1 MNPALSL
8 SKGVPSADELAA
20 IAAAYVAVTTGV
32 DTAAPAPS
40 PARWRL
46 AGRLPEIDDQR
57 VRFAASASSRW
68 NAAGRLD
75 G

>member
-1 MNPALSL
+1 MEPALSL

-20 IAAAYVAVTTGV
+20 IAAAYAAVTANV
-32 DTAAPAPS
+32 EAPAQPETS
-40 PARWRL
+40 RWRL
-46 AGRLPEIDDQR
+46 AGRLPELDDQD
-57 VRFAASASSRW
+57 VRFAATAASRW